1 MRIELE
7 LQKQRRLGLAGGR
20 SEGLVEGESH
30 GRTKKPIELVCKKL
44 SKGKS
49 PQTIA
54 EDLEEDPDVIEKI
67 CKAAQPFAPDYDV
80 EAIYEAMQAK
90 KSGDKEPGNLT
101 SESE

>member
-7 LQKQRRLGLAGGR
+7 LQKQRRLGLA
-20 SEGLVEGESH
+20 EGKMME
-30 GRTKKPIELVCKKL
+30 KIELVCKKL

-49 PQTIA
+49 PKTIA
-54 EDLEEDPDVIEKI
+54 EDLEEDPDVIEQI

-101 SESE
+101 SESEQNEKMEL